1 MSGIELRGVS
11 KRFKDVTALD
21 NVTLN
26 FEENKIYGLLGRNG
40 AGKST
45 MLNIISNRLF
55 PDEGEVLLDGQ
66 PVREND
72 MAQGQIFLISE
83 KTLYPEKMKIKEA
96 FKWTQEFY
104 PDFDVEKAR
113 SLAEEFGLSDK
124 KKVDSLS
131 TGYETIFKVIL
142 ALCVNVPYVFF
153 DEPVLGLDANHREL
167 FYKHLLTKYG
177 EDPFTAVISTHL
189 IEEVSNVIEEIVI
202 IKRGKIIYNE
212 SRDDLLGKGYT
223 VSGNAGRVDSYI
235 KGRDVI
241 GTDSLGGLKTAYL
254 LGRPDRCSMPEGLEL
269 TGMDLQKLFIQLTNE

>member
-96 FKWTQEFY
+96 FK
-104 PDFDVEKAR
+104 
-113 SLAEEFGLSDK
+113 
-124 KKVDSLS
+124 
-131 TGYETIFKVIL
+131 
-142 ALCVNVPYVFF
+142 
-153 DEPVLGLDANHREL
+153 
-167 FYKHLLTKYG
+167 
-177 EDPFTAVISTHL
+177 
-189 IEEVSNVIEEIVI
+189 
-202 IKRGKIIYNE
+202 
-212 SRDDLLGKGYT
+212 
-223 VSGNAGRVDSYI
+223 
-235 KGRDVI
+235 
-241 GTDSLGGLKTAYL
+241 
-254 LGRPDRCSMPEGLEL
+254 
-269 TGMDLQKLFIQLTNE
+269 